1 MLLVKK
7 KKGYMST
14 GDAYDEALRDIQLH
28 QMAFMSGLQGTLVGL
43 LAELAPETIE
53 KQINEKSKL
62 FMGLNANSQCW
73 QLYKE
78 KQNTLA
84 KSVTENL
91 NEILGSYFSDAYQSQ
106 INSFKNEQ

>member
-1 MLLVKK
+1 
-7 KKGYMST
+7 
-14 GDAYDEALRDIQLH
+14 
-28 QMAFMSGLQGTLVGL
+28 
-43 LAELAPETIE
+43 
-53 KQINEKSKL
+53 
-62 FMGLNANSQCW
+62 MGLNANSQCW

-91 NEILGSYFSDAYQSQ
+91 NEILGSYFSDAYQAQ